1 MSASAASAF
10 HDRRE
15 HYAGLLGALG
25 DALHADDERRFH
37 ELSRQLALGNESD
50 AMHDLR
56 QITDDLQAA
65 LERFRRDSRLD
76 DLATREVPDARA
88 RLEHVMRLTD
98 DAAHTT
104 LDLVEQSCPIAD
116 RSATRAADLLD
127 SWNGPRRPSRNE
139 VRSYLE
145 ETRGGLGQV
154 REKLSQVLLAQGY
167 QDLTGQIIRGVM
179 KLVDELEVA
188 LTHMVRISG
197 GSIESRPVADPD
209 RDDPQEAARGFGPVV
224 PGVTHG
230 ATVNGQTDVDA
241 LLSDLGM

>member
-1 MSASAASAF
+1 MNAMTASSF
-10 HDRRE
+10 PERRE
-15 HYAGLLGALG
+15 QYAALLGALG
-25 DALHADDERRFH
+25 EALQDDDEMRFH
-37 ELSRQLALGNESD
+37 SLARRLGEGCESD
-50 AMHDLR
+50 AIHDLR
-56 QITDDLQAA
+56 QITGDLQAA

-116 RSATRAADLLD
+116 RAATGAGDLLD
-127 SWNGPRRPSRNE
+127 AWNGPQRPSRSE
-139 VRSYLE
+139 VRAYLD

-197 GSIESRPVADPD
+197 GSVEASPAPGEAVTDAAG
-209 RDDPQEAARGFGPVV
+209 AARGFGPVV
-224 PGVTHG
+224 PGVAHG
-230 ATVNGQTDVDA
+230 ATVSGQTDVDA

>member
-1 MSASAASAF
+1 MSPTTTSSF
-10 HDRRE
+10 QERRE
-15 HYAGLLGALG
+15 HYASLLADLGVALR
-25 DALHADDERRFH
+25 DDDESRFH
-37 ELSRQLALGNESD
+37 SLLRRLGEHSESG
-50 AMHDLR
+50 AMQDLR

-65 LERFRRDSRLD
+65 LERFRLDSRLD

-116 RSATRAADLLD
+116 RAATRAGDLLD
-127 SWNGPRRPSRNE
+127 AWSGPRRPSRNE
-139 VRSYLE
+139 VRSYLD
-145 ETRGGLGQV
+145 ETRSGLGQV

-197 GSIESRPVADPD
+197 GSLSAPAATNGSPD
-209 RDDPQEAARGFGPVV
+209 EAAAARGFGPVV
-224 PGVTHG
+224 PGVAHG
-230 ATVNGQTDVDA
+230 VTVSGQTDVDA

>member
-1 MSASAASAF
+1 MSATATSSF
-10 HDRRE
+10 HERRE
-15 HYAGLLGALG
+15 QYALLLADLG
-25 DALHADDERRFH
+25 DALREDDEARFH
-37 ELSRQLALGNESD
+37 SLLCRLGEDSESG
-50 AMHDLR
+50 AMRDLR

-65 LERFRRDSRLD
+65 LERFRLDSRLD

-104 LDLVEQSCPIAD
+104 LDLVEQSCPLAE
-116 RSATRAADLLD
+116 RAATRAGDLLD
-127 SWNGPRRPSRNE
+127 AWNGPRRPSRNE
-139 VRSYLE
+139 VRAYLD
-145 ETRGGLGQV
+145 ETRNGLGQV

-197 GSIESRPVADPD
+197 GSLAAPVAASSAPD
-209 RDDPQEAARGFGPVV
+209 DAASARGFGPVV
-224 PGVTHG
+224 PGVAHG
-230 ATVNGQTDVDA
+230 VTVSGQTDVDA

>member
-1 MSASAASAF
+1 MNAIAVPAF
-10 HDRRE
+10 HERRE
-15 HYAGLLGALG
+15 QYAVLLSGLGEALRS
-25 DALHADDERRFH
+25 DDERRFH
-37 ELSRQLALGNESD
+37 QLVRDLAVGSESD

-65 LERFRRDSRLD
+65 LERFRLDSRLD

-104 LDLVEQSCPIAD
+104 LDLVEQSGPLAD
-116 RSATRAADLLD
+116 RAATGASSLLD
-127 SWNGPRRPSRNE
+127 AWNGPKRPSRLE
-139 VRSYLE
+139 VRRYLE
-145 ETRGGLGQV
+145 DTREGLGQV

-197 GSIESRPVADPD
+197 GSLAGQDASAETAPDPAA
-209 RDDPQEAARGFGPVV
+209 AARGFGPVV
-224 PGVTHG
+224 PGVAHG

>member
-1 MSASAASAF
+1 MNAIAVPAF
-10 HDRRE
+10 QERRE
-15 HYAGLLGALG
+15 QYAVLLAGLGEALQ
-25 DALHADDERRFH
+25 ADDERRFH
-37 ELSRQLALGNESD
+37 ELLRELSTGSESD
-50 AMHDLR
+50 ALHDLR

-65 LERFRRDSRLD
+65 LERFRLDSRLD

-104 LDLVEQSCPIAD
+104 LDLVEQSGPLAD
-116 RSATRAADLLD
+116 RAATGASDLLD
-127 SWNGPRRPSRNE
+127 AWNGPRRPSRIE
-139 VRSYLE
+139 VRRYLE
-145 ETRGGLGQV
+145 ETREGLGQV
-154 REKLSQVLLAQGY
+154 RSKLSQVLLAQGY

-197 GSIESRPVADPD
+197 GSLATRDADAEAAPD
-209 RDDPQEAARGFGPVV
+209 PAAAARGFGPVV
-224 PGVTHG
+224 PGVSHG
-230 ATVNGQTDVDA
+230 ATVSGQTDVDA

>member
-1 MSASAASAF
+1 MNATAVSQF
-10 HDRRE
+10 HARRE
-15 HYAGLLGALG
+15 HYVAQLAALG
-25 DALHADDERRFH
+25 EALQRDDEHAFHTQLRELADDSER
-37 ELSRQLALGNESD
+37 G
-50 AMHDLR
+50 AMQDLR

-65 LERFRRDSRLD
+65 LERFRLDSRLD

-104 LDLVEQSCPIAD
+104 LDLVEQSCPLAD
-116 RSATRAADLLD
+116 RAAIGAAELLEA
-127 SWNGPRRPSRNE
+127 WNGPRRPSRNQ
-139 VRSYLE
+139 VRGYLD
-145 ETRGGLGQV
+145 ETRAGLGQV

-167 QDLTGQIIRGVM
+167 QDLTGQILRGVM

-188 LTHMVRISG
+188 LTHLVRISG
-197 GSIESRPVADPD
+197 GGLA
-209 RDDPQEAARGFGPVV
+209 EAAADSRAVSAEDASRGFGPVV

-230 ATVNGQTDVDA
+230 ATVSGQTDVDA

>member
-1 MSASAASAF
+1 MSPPAPSAF
-10 HDRRE
+10 PGRRE
-15 HYAGLLGALG
+15 QYAALLVDLDAALRG
-25 DALHADDERRFH
+25 DDEARFH
-37 ELSRQLALGNESD
+37 ALVRRLGEDSESG
-50 AMHDLR
+50 AIHDLR

-116 RSATRAADLLD
+116 RAATRAGDLLD
-127 SWNGPRRPSRNE
+127 AWNGPQRPSRHD
-139 VRSYLE
+139 VRLYLD
-145 ETRGGLGQV
+145 ETRSGLGQV

-179 KLVDELEVA
+179 ALVDELEVA

-197 GSIESRPVADPD
+197 GSVEAVAAGVRPPADGATD
-209 RDDPQEAARGFGPVV
+209 SRGFGPVV

-230 ATVNGQTDVDA
+230 VTVSGQTDVDA